1 MKLLPAEATRAAMK
15 DLASITERLKVLA
28 DGTRLRILHL
38 LRAEELTVGELAT
51 ALGHGQSTVSSQLAR
66 LREAG
71 LVHDRRDGTRSYY
84 RLNPLSLD
92 GTDHVFWKLVLDRL
106 VEDPMFAAD
115 RKRLDQTLL
124 ARSGGTWVDRA
135 AGSLDRRY
143 IPGRNFESL
152 AVGLAALLEL
162 GDCVDMGSGDG
173 ALLDLIAP
181 AARALHCIDDH
192 VGMIEAG
199 ARRIRAGGFA
209 HARFLKGDMHEPPL
223 EAESADT
230 VLFLQSLQYAAD
242 PERAIA
248 AAGRV
253 LRPGGRCLVL
263 TLGEHRDERTILEY
277 GHLHPGFTAKRLR
290 GWLAAAGLVVDRCEL
305 SGHDHRQPQLPI
317 LLAHAHHPGQGE
329 ST

>member
-1 MKLLPAEATRAAMK
+1 MP
-15 DLASITERLKVLA
+15 VL
-28 DGTRLRILHL
+28 
-38 LRAEELTVGELAT
+38 
-51 ALGHGQSTVSSQLAR
+51 
-66 LREAG
+66 
-71 LVHDRRDGTRSYY
+71 
-84 RLNPLSLD
+84 
-92 GTDHVFWKLVLDRL
+92 LDRL
-106 VEDPMFAAD
+106 GITASQFDVM
-115 RKRLDQTLL
+115 L
-124 ARSGGTWVDRA
+124 SIG
-135 AGSLDRRY
+135 
-143 IPGRNFESL
+143 
-152 AVGLAALLEL
+152 AVFSALTA
-162 GDCVDMGSGDG
+162 V
-173 ALLDLIAP
+173 AL
-181 AARALHCIDDH
+181 
-192 VGMIEAG
+192 
-199 ARRIRAGGFA
+199 FA

-263 TLGEHRDERTILEY
+263 TLGEHRDERTLLEY

-317 LLAHAHHPGQGE
+317 LLAHAHHPGQGG